1 MSEGKDYVAIVNE
14 LWNRVQSNEESPKE
28 KTKIAE
34 ETENLL
40 KDEEFLKNQFLVT
53 KVKLIQYKAG
63 RPYNLEELIK
73 EFTASAAT
81 KDGMTNVDAYV
92 CMAETYLHDGKPEE
106 ARKILEENT
115 QVDLKSPQVCNII
128 SLCYRRRKQPDLDKS
143 LEWANKSVRADMHNG
158 KSWAN
163 LGLAYLA
170 RSGRE
175 NVVQADKALKM
186 AMRNGEDKNADTV
199 MNLGT
204 VSELLLNFGDALK
217 YYEQA
222 MVMGDGWTLPA
233 ANLGRLQEMIGRAI
247 TLGERVA
254 NSRKIKADLVSKLK
268 EDNDYIVAEVSGLKE
283 DPCQMAVCLNKAGE
297 VKYIAITMTVRAYIR
312 VDKTV
317 IRIPRP
323 HFIDLKLK
331 DKSIQYHIVENMKDI
346 EIVTGGA
353 RPSEVKPVSIS
364 SSLA

>member
-1 MSEGKDYVAIVNE
+1 MSEGKDYVAIVKE

-63 RPYNLEELIK
+63 KPYNLEDLLK
-73 EFTASAAT
+73 EFTAAAAT
-81 KDGMTNVDAYV
+81 KEGMTNVDVYV

-115 QVDLKSPQVCNII
+115 QVDPTPEVYNIL

-143 LEWANKSVRADMHNG
+143 LEYANKSVKLDMRNG

-175 NVVQADKALKM
+175 NVIQADKALKM

-204 VSELLLNFGDALK
+204 VSELLLNFGEAMK

-222 MVMGDGWTLPA
+222 MVMVDGWTLPA

-247 TLGERVA
+247 SSGDRVA
-254 NSRKIKADLVSKLK
+254 NSRKIKADLVGKLK
-268 EDNDYIVAEVSGLKE
+268 EDNEYIVAEVSGLKE
-283 DPCQMAVCLNKAGE
+283 DPCQMAICLNRAGE
-297 VKYIAITMTVRAYIR
+297 VKYVAITMTVRAYIR

-317 IRIPRP
+317 IRIPHP
-323 HFIDLKLK
+323 HFIDLHLK

-346 EIVTGGA
+346 EIVSGGA